1 MDQSSGSFGSQAGG
15 VSPAL
20 QAAIQRR
27 PGAPNAGNPLNQVTQ
42 GAPTYDPN
50 TQVPTN
56 PQMSPT
62 APPPAPGM
70 QTQTPLSTSMI
81 DPGETK
87 IILQALKSRM
97 EAISRIQGGH

>member
-1 MDQSSGSFGSQAGG
+1 MDQSSGGFGAPAGG
-15 VSPAL
+15 ISPAL

-27 PGAPNAGNPLNQVTQ
+27 PAAPNAGNPLNQVTQ
-42 GAPTYDPN
+42 GAPTFDPN
-50 TQVPTN
+50 TQVPTS
-56 PQMSPT
+56 PQM
-62 APPPAPGM
+62 PPATPPPGM

-97 EAISRIQGGH
+97 DAISRIQGGH